1 VSRCHRHIPHA
12 DLVRRSQPFAEHGPT
27 VFAWSCDRS
36 MKQRAHRF
44 DLREQGFQQSLQ
56 RPDRS

>member
-1 VSRCHRHIPHA
+1 MSRCHRHIPHA
-12 DLVRRSQPFAEHGPT
+12 DLVRRSHFFAEHGPT
-27 VFAWSCDRS
+27 VFARSCDRS
-36 MKQRAHRF
+36 MKQRKHRF